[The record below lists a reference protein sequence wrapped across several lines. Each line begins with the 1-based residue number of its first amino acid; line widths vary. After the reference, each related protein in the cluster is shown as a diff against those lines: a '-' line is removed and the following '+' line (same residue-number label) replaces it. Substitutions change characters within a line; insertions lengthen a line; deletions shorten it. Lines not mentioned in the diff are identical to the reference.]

1 MKFFTIILIP
11 LCLVLFSCSG
21 NSQKDASSQEKE
33 KSSKVAKK
41 AKKKKKENKV
51 VKDDSKPIP
60 PKQLEAAKAII
71 SGVDENAIAEIDGPK
86 LFKTHCALCHGFKG
100 DMKINGAKDL
110 TKSKISI
117 NEAVAQVY
125 FGRGLMQ
132 PYKGL
137 LSDAEIIAVSKYS
150 ESLRKN

>member
-1 MKFFTIILIP
+1 
-11 LCLVLFSCSG
+11 
-21 NSQKDASSQEKE
+21 
-33 KSSKVAKK
+33 
-41 AKKKKKENKV
+41 
-51 VKDDSKPIP
+51 
-60 PKQLEAAKAII
+60 
-71 SGVDENAIAEIDGPK
+71 
-86 LFKTHCALCHGFKG
+86 
-100 DMKINGAKDL
+100 MKINGAKDL